1 MKWGMPV
8 MTRSRFFFNSSMI
21 RQNLRQHGWIGII
34 YTLGLLFA
42 LPLQMFM
49 NSNPTAKPQNVKSL
63 FFVGGEI
70 QMMFAVTVPIA
81 AGLFLFRYLQA
92 RMSSDLYHSLPLRRE
107 HLLTSQT
114 VSGLILLMV
123 PVWLTAAVAAIV
135 RPLDGNMFIYSG
147 AAVWK
152 WALTLSIL
160 TLFLFIFSLFVG
172 ICTGQSILQ
181 GMVIVILLLLPVMM
195 IKLINQHLGMYL
207 FGYPEWYV
215 IMTHIEVWSPILHM
229 VYVKTNPFYAW
240 HLWIYAALS
249 VLFMGLSIVLYR
261 KRHSEKAGQ
270 AIAFS
275 YFNPLFKA
283 GFMLCTMLISG
294 IYFGELKQGQ
304 PGWVIGGYIA
314 GALLGY
320 IAAEMIIRKTW
331 HILSRRAPVEFVLYS
346 ALLGLLLYIPVTSV
360 TGYEG
365 RVPDGDK
372 VASVYAGSNYRM
384 FTENMNVD
392 GRPSSSL
399 NREEAFTE
407 NKNYIEAVRK
417 LHQAVVTTR
426 PEGPSYDYYGFGDF
440 RQMDLVYQLANGRI
454 VHRAYMIPA
463 KGFEPE
469 LREVME
475 SEGYKRMEYMLSRL
489 DTDIESIRMSYFNR
503 AISISDPQDVKE
515 FVDILKREYLNMSYD
530 DQTSNRM
537 SLASIQ
543 TMNKPDATGYQL
555 YNGFD
560 WKPSFHELETW
571 LTQKGYGDK
580 VRVKAS
586 DIISAEIIK
595 NIYNDR
601 VSPEDK
607 YNIEVQMDLARSEKA
622 SAVTTDAGFIS
633 EILKNQRSFS
643 GPQGEYLVKMVYKAE
658 KRVDYVSLQEQD
670 LTPALKALL
679 P

>member
-8 MTRSRFFFNSSMI
+8 MTFSRFFFNSSII

-49 NSNPTAKPQNVKSL
+49 TNDPFAKPQKVMSL

-70 QMMFAVTVPIA
+70 QMMFAVTVPIG

-92 RMSSDLYHSLPLRRE
+92 KMPSDFYHSLPLRRE
-107 HLLTSQT
+107 HLLVSHA
-114 VSGLILLMV
+114 VSGLILLTV
-123 PVWLTAAVAAIV
+123 PVLLTAAVAGVV

-147 AAVWK
+147 WAVWN
-152 WALTLSIL
+152 WALTVSIL

-181 GMVIVILLLLPVMM
+181 GMIIYILLLLPVMM

-207 FGYPEWYV
+207 YGYPVWQGTV
-215 IMTHIEVWSPILHM
+215 THIEKWSPVMHM
-229 VYVKTNPFYAW
+229 VYVKTNPFNAG
-240 HLWIYAALS
+240 HLWMYAALS

-261 KRHSEKAGQ
+261 KRHSEIAGQ

-283 GFMLCTMLISG
+283 GFMLCTMLLSG
-294 IYFGELKQGQ
+294 IYFGELKQQQ
-304 PGWVIGGYIA
+304 PGWTISGHIA

-331 HILSRRAPVEFVLYS
+331 HILSRRATVEFAIYTG
-346 ALLGLLLYIPVTSV
+346 LLGLLLYIPVTSV
-360 TGYEG
+360 TGYED
-365 RVPDGDK
+365 RVPDGEK
-372 VASVYAGSNYRM
+372 VEAVFAGGNYRM
-384 FTENMNVD
+384 FSENMD
-392 GRPSSSL
+392 IYGGSPDIY
-399 NREEAFTE
+399 REEAFTGD
-407 NKNYIEAVRK
+407 KNYIEAVRN
-417 LHQAVVTTR
+417 LHRALVTAR
-426 PEGPSYDYYGFGDF
+426 PEGPAYSPYDSRYSRPMDF
-440 RQMDLVYQLANGRI
+440 VYRLANGRE
-454 VHRAYMIPA
+454 VHRAYMVPEQ
-463 KGFEPE
+463 GFEPE

-475 SEGYKRMEYMLSRL
+475 SEGFKRKEYMLSRL
-489 DTDIESIRMSYFNR
+489 DADIETVRLSYFNR
-503 AISISDPQDVKE
+503 AVSISDPQDVRE
-515 FVDILKREYLNMSYD
+515 FTEIIQREYLNMSYG
-530 DQTSNRM
+530 DQVSTRM
-537 SLASIQ
+537 PVAFIQ
-543 TMNKPDATGYQL
+543 ITGKPDAKGYQMS
-555 YNGFD
+555 YSYV

-580 VRVKAS
+580 VRAKAS
-586 DIISAEIIK
+586 DITSAEIIR
-595 NIYNDR
+595 NIYSERIPAEDR
-601 VSPEDK
+601 
-607 YNIEVQMDLARSEKA
+607 YNAELQMELARSEKA
-622 SAVTTDAGFIS
+622 SAVTADAGFIS

-643 GPQGEYLVKMVYKAE
+643 NQEGEYLVKVIYKSE

-670 LTPALKALL
+670 LTPAFKALL